1 MPTTSENNKRTIE
14 LMKNGYAPFLDFLK
28 GFCILSVIF
37 NHCFGPQKDNFF
49 FPYWGQLAV
58 PLFLILQSYHVFR
71 RDNVQIGKPQVTKM
85 MHRIFLPFVA
95 VTLLEFSLCL
105 LFRDTSLMQLAKGTI
120 LSGGIGPGSYYFWV
134 YLQFFFLIPLTYWA
148 FRRFNINL
156 ITGGYI
162 HVHLHNNRI
171 GL

>member
-1 MPTTSENNKRTIE
+1 MTAKNNKNTIE
-14 LMKNGYAPFLDFLK
+14 LMKNGYDPFLDFLK

-37 NHCFGPQKDNFF
+37 HHCLGPQKDILL

-71 RDNVQIGKPQVTKM
+71 RTDVQIGKPQVSKM
-85 MHRIFLPFVA
+85 MQRIFIPFAA

-105 LFRDTSLMQLAKGTI
+105 IFRDTSLIQLAKGTI
-120 LSGGIGPGSYYFWV
+120 LSGGIGPGSYYIWV
-134 YLQFFFLIPLTYWA
+134 YLQFFFLVPLTYWA

-156 ITGGYI
+156 ITGGVYS
-162 HVHLHNNRI
+162 HLFA
-171 GL
+171 